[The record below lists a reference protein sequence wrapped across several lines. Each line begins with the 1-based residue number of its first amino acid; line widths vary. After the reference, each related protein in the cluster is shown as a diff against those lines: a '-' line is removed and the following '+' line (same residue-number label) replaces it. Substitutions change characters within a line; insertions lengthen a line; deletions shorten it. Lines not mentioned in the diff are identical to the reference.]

1 MALVTA
7 GSFRAVHETTESLT
21 RRAIL
26 FSYLIVLNSD
36 MVQKHM
42 YLVYSTLTM
51 FYFFPFGTCVTFYNT
66 YRLLTSLSYIV
77 NSPTLV
83 IL

>member
-51 FYFFPFGTCVTFYNT
+51 FYFSPLALV
-66 YRLLTSLSYIV
+66 LLFIIHTDY
-77 NSPTLV
+77 
-83 IL
+83 